1 MKSIIANIAIVT
13 VQCNVIL
20 DIANNTIHCSK
31 LPYNTI
37 PDCTLYT
44 VRYV

>member
-20 DIANNTIHCSK
+20 DIANITIHCSK